1 MMIKPIDIANQLDI
15 STSTLRNYET
25 KGLVPIPARSS
36 KGYRIYTDVH
46 VAYFTCIKAMEPGFG
61 MDATSEILRYM
72 QCKEMDSALRIVNEV
87 QANLH
92 RDTLLA
98 ESNIQILET
107 EYLSIRDAQE
117 MIWMT
122 IGEVAEE
129 TSLPRSTIRHWEK
142 VGLILSS
149 RDPENGYRRYSR
161 SQLHKIML
169 LRTLRPAVYSLDL
182 IGLKQAIAEM
192 DPSDIEHA
200 KRIAHQ
206 SLQFLFKIKREQLSG
221 VYNLY
226 KLCRLLN
233 LID

>member
-1 MMIKPIDIANQLDI
+1 MRPIDIAKKLNI

-25 KGLVPIPARSS
+25 KGRVPTSVRTS
-36 KGYRIYTDVH
+36 KGYRQYTDEH
-46 VAYFTCIKAMEPGFG
+46 VAYFTCIQSMEPGFG
-61 MDATSEILRYM
+61 MEATSEILGFIQR
-72 QCKEMDSALRIVNEV
+72 KEMNSALRIVNEV

-98 ESNIQILET
+98 ESNIQLLET
-107 EYLSIRDAQE
+107 ESPSVHDAQD
-117 MIWMT
+117 MVWMS
-122 IGEVAEE
+122 IGEVAQE

-149 RDPENGYRRYSR
+149 RDPQNGYRRYNR
-161 SQLHKIML
+161 SQLHKIRL

-192 DPSDIEHA
+192 DPYDIEHA

-206 SLQFLFKIKREQLSG
+206 SLQFLYKIKREQFRG
-221 VYNLY
+221 VYDLY
-226 KLCRLLN
+226 KLCQILN
-233 LID
+233 IIG

>member
-1 MMIKPIDIANQLDI
+1 MRPIDIANQLNI

-36 KGYRIYTDVH
+36 NGYRLYTEEH
-46 VAYFTCIKAMEPGFG
+46 VTYFTCIQAMEPGFG
-61 MDATSEILRYM
+61 MDATSEILRNI

-98 ESNIQILET
+98 ESNIQIFET
-107 EYLSIRDAQE
+107 EHLNILDSHE

-149 RDPENGYRRYSR
+149 RDPQNDYRRYNR

-192 DPSDIEHA
+192 DPYDVEHA

-206 SLQFLFKIKREQLSG
+206 SLKFLYKVKQEQLRG
-221 VYNLY
+221 VHNLY

-233 LID
+233 LMD